1 MPCEQG
7 KALLQLARRRP
18 FPPCSNPWQYFPL
31 EGEEDLGFSMF
42 STLVSMVVIGAYG
55 GWLIVRLIPLLPNW
69 LGAVAGASVLGYTS
83 TVRDGRGD
91 MLRLVGHSIAR
102 AAGVV
107 GECASDVQLRARVSA
122 LLGHV
127 LFLSQSVDSKY
138 QVVAKLQYLLAD
150 LITRLAM
157 LISR

>member
-1 MPCEQG
+1 M
-7 KALLQLARRRP
+7 LQLARRRP

-42 STLVSMVVIGAYG
+42 STLASMVVIGAYS
-55 GWLIVRLIPLLPNW
+55 GWLLVRPVPLLPNW
-69 LGAVAGASVLGYTS
+69 LGAVAGAGLLGYTT

-91 MLRLVGHSIAR
+91 MLRLLGHSIAR
-102 AAGVV
+102 AVSVV
-107 GECASDVQLRARVSA
+107 GECASDVQLSGKVSA

-127 LFLSQSVDSKY
+127 LFLSQTVDSKY
-138 QVVAKLQYLLAD
+138 QIVAKLQYLLAD
-150 LITRLAM
+150 LITRLTM